1 MSKKL
6 IGSGSGFSDADKT
19 MRGAVQIVALRGG
32 LMGNLTSAW
41 TGSGTIVHPSGIIVT
56 NCHVANPRALGMSAP
71 AIDRLAIAVTQRSD
85 EPPAITYFAKVI
97 AQSPQLDLAVLQ
109 IVAGL
114 DGRAVGQLNLPYV
127 LLGDSDKVQLGDS
140 IRIFGYPGIGG
151 DTVTFTSGSV
161 SGFSHEEGIR
171 ERRAWI
177 KTDATIAGGNSGGT
191 AVDRNGYL
199 VGIPTQAAAGSG
211 ITPVDARPVV
221 DTNRDGRIDERDTP
235 MAIGGFING
244 LRPINLIRPLLEQAG
259 VQLPA
264 APAQTSSSTA
274 GSTSGGSKPKLKSS
288 LKRPSGDESRGGK
301 QPLAPH
307 APGGVSITPAVVS
320 TGPVFTDLVFSSQVT
335 RDGRPIQATDILPE
349 GIKELYA
356 GFEFDNMKNGL
367 TWQQT
372 WVLNGTPIATDT
384 QRWNEG
390 EQGRKTLAL
399 NNPQGFQSGEY
410 HLALT
415 IEGRVVAEGRVII
428 GRQVDD
434 TDSEISGQIVD
445 EQTGRGIS
453 GATVAVLKPNVS
465 AQKYAQNQNPQYIL
479 TSTQTD
485 RQGNFT
491 LPVQLPKGQAYSMI
505 VVAQGYR
512 GLAIEGALRIGRDA
526 PEKAQLN
533 PIGLP
538 RG

>member
-41 TGSGTIVHPSGIIVT
+41 TGSGTIVPPSGIIVT

-71 AIDRLAIAVTQRSD
+71 AIDRLAIAITQRSD

-127 LLGDSDKVQLGDS
+127 LLGDSDKVELGDS

-161 SGFSHEEGIR
+161 SGFSHEEGVR

-264 APAQTSSSTA
+264 APAQTGSSTA
-274 GSTSGGSKPKLKSS
+274 GRTSGGGKPKLKSS
-288 LKRPSGDESRGGK
+288 LKGTSGGADRGGK
-301 QPLAPH
+301 QALSPH
-307 APGGVSITPAVVS
+307 APQQASIAPSIVNA
-320 TGPVFTDLVFSSQVT
+320 GPEFTDLVFSSQVT
-335 RDGRPIQATDILPE
+335 RDGRPVQATDILPE
-349 GIKELYA
+349 GIKEMYA
-356 GFEFDNMKNGL
+356 GFEFDDMKNGL

-372 WVLNGTPIATDT
+372 WARNGTPIATDT

-410 HLALT
+410 HLALS
-415 IEGRVVAEGRVII
+415 IEGRVVAEGRVIV
-428 GRQVDD
+428 GRQESD

-445 EQTGRGIS
+445 EQTGRGIA

-465 AQKYAQNQNPQYIL
+465 AQKYAQNQNPQYIF

-512 GLAIEGALRIGRDA
+512 GLAIESALRIGRDA